1 MARAVAF
8 EEGGVTFEILW
19 PVPSLGQEF
28 PDGDLNDASVVLL
41 MTFGDVSFL
50 LTGDIEEG
58 GANAL
63 LNAGISADV
72 LKVPHQG
79 SRTTPLTFLKTTSA
93 GVAVISVGED
103 NRFGHPVAG
112 VLDALKG
119 SAVYRTNLHGRV
131 TVSTDGTA
139 IRVSTER

>member
-1 MARAVAF
+1 MIDTGWTRSWTRAPNRTVVARAVAF

-72 LKVPHQG
+72 LKVPHQLSG
-79 SRTTPLTFLKTTSA
+79 PKIDEFWS
-93 GVAVISVGED
+93 
-103 NRFGHPVAG
+103 
-112 VLDALKG
+112 
-119 SAVYRTNLHGRV
+119 
-131 TVSTDGTA
+131 
-139 IRVSTER
+139 